1 MDQQDKEQDGDDTAR
16 NQDNQDADIQ
26 IFSASSDLTASGW
39 IRHVLSHLSIQK
51 SPPAGEASSR
61 SAAEIQF
68 ASFSIA
74 HLWENRYCFL

>member
-16 NQDNQDADIQ
+16 NQDNQVADIQ

-51 SPPAGEASSR
+51 SPPAGEGPPGPRQKSN
-61 SAAEIQF
+61 
-68 ASFSIA
+68 
-74 HLWENRYCFL
+74 LLLLV